1 MESVGN
7 EKKIQALFREL
18 KLADERVA
26 PEFTKVWD
34 RAQATSPGWTSPGS
48 PRVFKI
54 SFAVATAALL
64 VITLSA
70 LMLWSRNG
78 QPVDQVDPKVATEST
93 PPGSMP
99 GSTPAPHQLT
109 PATPPPNQPL
119 RSVVVQSPV
128 RVKSN
133 QWPPKLA
140 ARRKADLEAGNAVIR
155 EAVSISSWQSPTAAL
170 MQSPADH
177 VLTSLP
183 QLDRSLNELKT
194 FLPNILQ

>member
-26 PEFTKVWD
+26 PEFIKVWN
-34 RAQATSPGWTSPGS
+34 RAQATSSGS

-54 SFAVATAALL
+54 SFAVATASL
-64 VITLSA
+64 VVIILSA
-70 LMLWSRNG
+70 LVLWSRNG
-78 QPVDQVDPKVATEST
+78 QPGDQVDPKVATEST
-93 PPGSMP
+93 TT
-99 GSTPAPHQLT
+99 GSTPAPHQAT
-109 PATPPPNQPL
+109 PATPPTTRPL
-119 RSVVVQSPV
+119 RSVVAQSPV

-140 ARRKADLEAGNAVIR
+140 ARRKADLEARNAVIR
-155 EAVSISSWQSPTAAL
+155 EAVSISSWQSPTATL

-194 FLPNILQ
+194 FLPNTSQ